1 MALVLDGSN
10 DTITGLLINSANIVD
25 GSIVNA
31 DINASAA
38 IASTKLSGISS
49 GKFSSFAIIADQKT
63 SNVLGGSFSSGGD
76 RTRDLNTEIADAD
89 GIVSISSNQF
99 TLQAGTYL
107 VRGSAPAYNVGRHLA
122 WVYDVTNSTNVP
134 DFGTAEHSYNG
145 VVTRSFF
152 YSRFTISGTTVFEIR
167 HRCENTQSAGFGQE
181 SNIATNT
188 YTVAVIFKES

>member
-107 VRGSAPAYNVGRHLA
+107 IRGSAPAYNVGRHIA
-122 WVYDVTNSTNVP
+122 WIYDVTNSANVGY
-134 DFGTAEHSYNG
+134 FGTVQHSYNG
-145 VVTRSFF
+145 NVTSSFF
-152 YSRFTISGTTVFEIR
+152 NGRHTISGATVYEIR
-167 HRCENTQSAGFGQE
+167 HRCEITQSIGFGVE
-181 SNIATNT
+181 SNIFTNT
-188 YTVAVIFKES
+188 YTVVEIFKES